1 LAVAVLRPERR
12 SGDDDPDAGEPA
24 PASTDPV
31 IDLDMPQWRDEQPRG
46 FARPAPTEPSS
57 SEPRREP
64 VTPTGHRPTFA
75 PAADPAA
82 DPTETIGVPAPN
94 DRVGWHV
101 RLFGSPEFF
110 RLWLVQVVSATGD
123 WLGLAATIA
132 FTSSLYAGEA
142 SSAAAIS
149 AVVAVRLIPGFLF
162 GPVVGVLVDRW
173 DRKKTMMAADLSRA
187 AILVCVPFVRN
198 LAGLIVASLLL
209 EVFSLLWNPSKEAI
223 VPHLVPQEHLTTAN
237 SLSMGAAFGTAPIA
251 QLLFALLAGISA
263 WLAHIG
269 SLGFLA
275 LNQTALAF
283 FFDAGT
289 FVFAAAMIWRL
300 DFPRRARRAG
310 AGTDGGGGSRSVAWD
325 QTFRELKEG
334 WQYVFINHTVRAVNL
349 GLSVALI
356 GGGMLIP
363 LGAVFA
369 STVLGAGAAGYGLF
383 TTALMFGV
391 AGGIITVSAFQR
403 RLPQARAFIAGLFVA
418 GTALFC
424 AASSSRLG
432 VSVVFVFVMGF
443 ATGPV
448 YVLGFSMLHAEVEDQ
463 LRGRVFGALD
473 TLIRFCVLAGLVV
486 GPLLATV
493 LGEASNALV
502 GGELTVGSASI
513 AVPGVR
519 LALWLDAAIIIGAG
533 FIARQSIRSS
543 RRLQETSMPGHPANP
558 TRGDR

>member
-1 LAVAVLRPERR
+1 MAVLRPERR
-12 SGDDDPDAGEPA
+12 SGDEGPDPSKAIAA
-24 PASTDPV
+24 PASTDPGA
-31 IDLDMPQWRDEQPRG
+31 DRDREPDRTE
-46 FARPAPTEPSS
+46 RVVDAPT
-57 SEPRREP
+57 
-64 VTPTGHRPTFA
+64 GGRP
-75 PAADPAA
+75 
-82 DPTETIGVPAPN
+82 
-94 DRVGWHV
+94 GWHV

-132 FTSSLYAGEA
+132 FTTTLYQGEA
-142 SSAAAIS
+142 SSAAAVS
-149 AVVAVRLIPGFLF
+149 AVVAVRLVPGFLF

-173 DRKKTMMAADLSRA
+173 DRKKTMIVADLSRA

-237 SLSMGAAFGTAPIA
+237 SLSMGAAFGTAPLA

-263 WLAHIG
+263 WLAHTG
-269 SLGFLA
+269 AVGFLA

-283 FFDAGT
+283 FFDAAT
-289 FVFAAAMIWRL
+289 FLFAAGMIWRL
-300 DFPRRARRAG
+300 DFPRRALRAE
-310 AGTDGGGGSRSVAWD
+310 APAAASRSVAWT

-334 WQYVFINHTVRAVNL
+334 WQYVFLNRTVRAVNL

-369 STVLGAGAAGYGLF
+369 ATVLGAGAAGYGLF

-391 AGGIITVSAFQR
+391 AGGIVTVSALQR
-403 RLPQARAFIAGLFVA
+403 RLPQARTFTAGLFVA
-418 GTALFC
+418 GLALFL
-424 AASSSRLG
+424 AASTGRLA

-448 YVLGFSMLHAEVEDQ
+448 YVLGFSMLHAEVEDE

-486 GPLLATV
+486 GPLVATV
-493 LGEASNALV
+493 LGEVSEAAV
-502 GGELTVGSASI
+502 GGAITVGSASM

-519 LALWLDAAIIIGAG
+519 LALWLDAAIIVGAG
-533 FIARQSIRSS
+533 FIARQSFRSS
-543 RRLQETSMPGHPANP
+543 RRLQETSVTSHPANLP
-558 TRGDR
+558 SERP